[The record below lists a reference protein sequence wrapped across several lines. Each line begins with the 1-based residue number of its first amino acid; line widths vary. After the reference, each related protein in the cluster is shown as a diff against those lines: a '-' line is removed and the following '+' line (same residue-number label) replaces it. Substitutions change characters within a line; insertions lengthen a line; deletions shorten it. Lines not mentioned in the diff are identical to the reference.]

1 MVTTTSRIL
10 GPDGQPIPINKLSKQ
25 LASEPQTAR
34 LAGLHSEYQDH
45 PTRGLTP
52 ARLARL
58 YEDAEQGDLTAQGRL
73 AEDMEEKDAHL
84 FAELSKRRQALLTV
98 DWMLV
103 PPADA
108 SASEKADCAALESIL
123 RDEMDLDQL
132 IIDLAE
138 GILPGYSCIE
148 LEWAQSEG
156 QWRFE
161 PHSRPAD
168 WFTVQAEDRNTLRL
182 RNNQPGGEA
191 LRPWGWIVHKHPAK
205 SGYLTRAGLVRVL
218 GWPFL
223 FRNLTARDLAEFLEI
238 YGLPLRLGRY
248 PNGATPEEK
257 STLMQAVVNIGHAAA
272 GILPEGMSVEFQQAA
287 TGAADPFMA
296 MMTWAEASISKAILG
311 GTLTSQVD
319 GKGSYAAAQTHNEVR
334 GDILRADLRLIARTL
349 TRDLVTPLARLNTR
363 LQRLPSFRFDTAEAE
378 DMTAI
383 ANALP
388 NLVDAGVRI
397 PARWVHDK
405 LRIPEPEGDE
415 PVLARPASQPAT
427 PNVADATRRVAP
439 HVTGCQCDGCLG
451 LAVLRGDHLADA
463 GNMMARDGRDGLD
476 EAIDD
481 ELSDWR
487 PVMQGMIDPIQ
498 QALDEAA
505 ARADSAAELIA
516 RLPDLLASI
525 DPDALH
531 ERLTR
536 AAFAARLAARA
547 GVTVKGGD

>member
-10 GPDGQPIPINKLSKQ
+10 GPDGQPIQLKQ

-108 SASEKADCAALESIL
+108 SASEKADCAALESIM
-123 RDEMDLDQL
+123 RDELDLDQL

-296 MMTWAEASISKAILG
+296 MMQWAEQSISKAILG

-363 LQRLPSFRFDTAEAE
+363 LQRLPSVRFDTAEAE

-415 PVLARPASQPAT
+415 PVLARPTAQPAT
-427 PNVADATRRVAP
+427 PNVADATRRAAP

-451 LAVLRGDHLADA
+451 LAALKATPPSDDLQDQLDRLDPPNQHDQAQAMIRPLLDAMREGMSPEQAMDAVAEAYPAMDAD
-463 GNMMARDGRDGLD
+463 LLT
-476 EAIDD
+476 EA
-481 ELSDWR
+481 L
-487 PVMQGMIDPIQ
+487 
-498 QALDEAA
+498 
-505 ARADSAAELIA
+505 ARAMFAAELA
-516 RLPDLLASI
+516 GRL
-525 DPDALH
+525 
-531 ERLTR
+531 EVQ
-536 AAFAARLAARA
+536 
-547 GVTVKGGD
+547 GEK

>member
-10 GPDGQPIPINKLSKQ
+10 GPDGHPIQLKQ
-25 LASEPQTAR
+25 LAGEPQTAR
-34 LAGLHSEYQDH
+34 LAGIHSEYQDH

-52 ARLARL
+52 AKLARL
-58 YEDAEQGDLTAQGRL
+58 YEDAEQGDLTAQARL

-108 SASEKADCAALESIL
+108 SASERADCAALESIM
-123 RDEMDLDQL
+123 RDELDLDQL

-168 WFTVQAEDRNTLRL
+168 WFTVQADDRNTLRL

-248 PNGATPEEK
+248 PNGATAEEK

-296 MMTWAEASISKAILG
+296 MMAWAEASISKAILG

-319 GKGSYAAAQTHNEVR
+319 GKGSYAAAQTHNDVR

-363 LQRLPSFRFDTAEAE
+363 LQRIPAFRFDQRE
-378 DMTAI
+378 DSEEFNTFSMG
-383 ANALP
+383 LQR
-388 NLVDAGVRI
+388 LVSIGVDV
-397 PARWVHDK
+397 PEPWVRDK
-405 LRIPEPEGDE
+405 LRIPAAQQGEKLLSAPVSPGGDA
-415 PVLARPASQPAT
+415 PG
-427 PNVADATRRVAP
+427 ADAALKRVQ

-451 LAVLRGDHLADA
+451 VAALKATPPGDDPQDQLDRLDPPGQHDQAQALIRPLLDA
-463 GNMMARDGRDGLD
+463 LKDGMSP
-476 EAIDD
+476 EQAIDAVAEAYPQMNAD
-481 ELSDWR
+481 LLTE
-487 PVMQGMIDPIQ
+487 
-498 QALDEAA
+498 AL
-505 ARADSAAELIA
+505 ARAMFAAELA
-516 RLPDLLASI
+516 GRLEAQG
-525 DPDALH
+525 
-531 ERLTR
+531 EQ
-536 AAFAARLAARA
+536 
-547 GVTVKGGD
+547 

>member
-1 MVTTTSRIL
+1 MVTTSRIL
-10 GPDGQPIPINKLSKQ
+10 GPDGQPIQLKQ

-58 YEDAEQGDLTAQGRL
+58 YEDAEQGDLTAQARL

-84 FAELSKRRQALLTV
+84 YAELSKRRQALLTV

-108 SASEKADCAALESIL
+108 SAAEKADCAALEAIL
-123 RDEMDLDQL
+123 RDELDLDQL

-148 LEWAQSEG
+148 LAWLQSEG
-156 QWRFE
+156 QWRFT

-168 WFTVQAEDRNTLRL
+168 WFTVQAADRNTLRL
-182 RNNQPGGEA
+182 RTAEPGGEA
-191 LRPWGWIVHKHPAK
+191 LRPWGWIVHQHPAK

-248 PNGATPEEK
+248 PNGATAEEK
-257 STLMQAVVNIGHAAA
+257 STLMAAVVNVGHAAA
-272 GILPEGMSVEFQQAA
+272 GILPEGMSIEFQQAA
-287 TGAADPFMA
+287 TGAADPFMS
-296 MMTWAEASISKAILG
+296 MMQWAEQSISKAVLG

-334 GDILRADLRLIARTL
+334 GDIMRADLRLIARTL

-363 LQRLPSFRFDTAEAE
+363 LQRMPSFRFVTAEAE

-383 ANALP
+383 ASALP
-388 NLVDAGVRI
+388 GLVDAGVRI
-397 PARWVHDK
+397 PTRWVHDK
-405 LRIPEPEGDE
+405 LRIPIPEGDE
-415 PVLARPASQPAT
+415 PVLARPSAQPA
-427 PNVADATRRVAP
+427 ALKAVAP
-439 HVTGCQCDGCLG
+439 LFIEGRGAGGEGGARAAHVTGCQCDGCLG
-451 LAVLRGDHLADA
+451 TAALKATPPSDDPQ
-463 GNMMARDGRDGLD
+463 DQLD
-476 EAIDD
+476 
-481 ELSDWR
+481 R
-487 PVMQGMIDPIQ
+487 IDPPTQHDQAQALIRPLLDALREGMSPE
-498 QALDEAA
+498 QALDAVAEGYPAMDADLLTEAL
-505 ARADSAAELIA
+505 ARAMFAVELA
-516 RLPDLLASI
+516 GRLEAQR
-525 DPDALH
+525 
-531 ERLTR
+531 EQ
-536 AAFAARLAARA
+536 
-547 GVTVKGGD
+547 